1 MKSSLSYGVT
11 VNRGNYESTR
21 IDYSIQFDT
30 ASKTPEDAYKEIRE
44 FVQSRAVLERAN
56 GPKY

>member
-30 ASKTPEDAYKEIRE
+30 ANKTPEDAYKEIRE
-44 FVQSRAVLERAN
+44 FV
-56 GPKY
+56 